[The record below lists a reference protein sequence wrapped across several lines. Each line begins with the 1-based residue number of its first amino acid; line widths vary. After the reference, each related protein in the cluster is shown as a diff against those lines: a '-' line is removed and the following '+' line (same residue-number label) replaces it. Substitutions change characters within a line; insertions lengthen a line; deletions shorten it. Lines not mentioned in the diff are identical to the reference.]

1 MVLGALVAILAAG
14 LHSDRGASPP
24 RRAIAWISYWTPRTD
39 TAFQSFLQTFQRRF
53 PPGPGQLAV
62 DYVAGLP
69 GNQADLE
76 RAIRAALARH
86 PEILVAPTGTTA
98 AIARRIAGSTPV
110 VFICFDEP
118 VRAGIVD
125 SMRSSSAPITGISL
139 SDQLDDKRL
148 EILHQAFPS
157 ARSVALLIDRSRREE
172 IDVPRIIAFAAAHQG
187 LEVTMLDAESPSEVE
202 ALMSAPAAAR
212 FDAWYFPISFVS
224 VQSEALILRNLH
236 RLGKPAMHART
247 VTVRNGGLM
256 SYEQDSGFIY
266 TEVVDLVD
274 RIEAGEYAGDIPV
287 QIPRGF
293 VLAVRTDG
301 ATPATRIDPA
311 VVRRAD
317 RVY

>member
-14 LHSDRGASPP
+14 LHSDRVPSPP
-24 RRAIAWISYWTPRTD
+24 HRSIAWISYWTPRTD
-39 TAFQSFLQTFQRRF
+39 PAFQSFLQVFQRRF

-62 DYVAGLP
+62 DYVAGSP
-69 GNQADLE
+69 GNRVDLE
-76 RAIRAALARH
+76 RATRAALARH
-86 PEILVAPTGTTA
+86 PEILVTPTGTTA

-125 SMRSSSAPITGISL
+125 SMRSSVAPITGISL

-148 EILHQAFPS
+148 EILHQAFPA
-157 ARSVALLIDRSRREE
+157 ARSVAMLMDHARREQV
-172 IDVPRIIAFAAAHQG
+172 DVPRIVAFAAERQG
-187 LEVTMLDAESPSEVE
+187 LEVTVLDAESPAEVE

-224 VQSEALILRNLH
+224 VQSEAQILRDLR

-247 VTVRNGGLM
+247 ITVRNGGLM
-256 SYEQDSGFIY
+256 GYEQDPGFIY
-266 TEVVDLVD
+266 AEAVDLID

-287 QIPRGF
+287 QTPRGF

-301 ATPATRIDPA
+301 ATDATRIDPA